1 MSDLPMN
8 RVSLLTLGVSDLERA
23 RSFYTA
29 LGWQETAAVD
39 GVAFYQ
45 MDGMVMALFGREPL
59 AADQGRAG
67 ADLGTGAVTLA
78 QNYPDADT
86 VDAAWHRAL
95 DAGATA
101 LKSPA
106 PTSWGGYS
114 GYFADP
120 DGHVWEVA
128 HNPLWPLD
136 AAGRT
141 WIPDA
146 G

>member
-67 ADLGTGAVTLA
+67 ADLGTGAVTRRTT
-78 QNYPDADT
+78 PT
-86 VDAAWHRAL
+86 RTRSTPR
-95 DAGATA
+95 GTA
-101 LKSPA
+101 RWTPA
-106 PTSWGGYS
+106 
-114 GYFADP
+114 
-120 DGHVWEVA
+120 
-128 HNPLWPLD
+128 
-136 AAGRT
+136 RRR
-141 WIPDA
+141 
-146 G
+146 